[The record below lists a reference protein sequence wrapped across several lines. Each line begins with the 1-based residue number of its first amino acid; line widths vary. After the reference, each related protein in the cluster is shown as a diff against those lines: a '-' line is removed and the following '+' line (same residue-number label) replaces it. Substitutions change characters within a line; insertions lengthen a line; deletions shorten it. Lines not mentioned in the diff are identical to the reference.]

1 MASTIS
7 EVANKLSE
15 VLGRWS
21 TFVDEIGEWATG
33 RADGGP
39 NGDGT
44 YPITKPSGDQVTLTG
59 FQRLVDDVVGPAAE
73 SKDARDAAQTARA
86 EAKTAEDNAEIA
98 QNVAQTARNKA
109 QNAEQ
114 NAQLHRDDAQNAA
127 NNVTNTFQKRFPS
140 DSKMRIPNP
149 LTVTP
154 STTGDGGTLAWDDN
168 YLYLKTTQG
177 WKKIPLKAL

>member
-109 QNAEQ
+109 QNAEYE
-114 NAQLHRDDAQNAA
+114 AERHRDDAQNAA
-127 NNVTNTFQKRFPS
+127 NNVANMIDTRYPDTS
-140 DSKMRIPNP
+140 SIRIPNSQ
-149 LTVTP
+149 TVTP
-154 STTGDGGTLAWDDN
+154 SSTGAEGVFRWDDN
-168 YLYLKTTQG
+168 FIYLKTTTG
-177 WKKIPLKAL
+177 WRKVPLQDL